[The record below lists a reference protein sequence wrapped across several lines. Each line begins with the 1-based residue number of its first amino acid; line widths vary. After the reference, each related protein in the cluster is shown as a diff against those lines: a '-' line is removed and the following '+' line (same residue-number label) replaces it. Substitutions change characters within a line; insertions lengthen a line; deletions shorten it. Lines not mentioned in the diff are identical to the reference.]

1 MFNTVEIYN
10 QLVYQ
15 ASVDTISSILGKKVL
30 AKLEDDLEKI
40 WRTSLKYAIVDFDQF
55 HEALQRQ
62 YGPASDRLLDEI
74 RKKIIVEATP
84 FNEIKSIQS
93 GDSLKIKDEILVKKI
108 LSGYGDADLR
118 QLLQL
123 WTHPLLCV
131 DAIEQSTLPQT
142 SAYRKINAMIKAGL
156 LIQDGI
162 KTVEGRQVPM
172 YRQTF
177 SKVQV
182 GFSQKGTTLLVE
194 VA

>member
-1 MFNTVEIYN
+1 MEIYN

-15 ASVDTISSILGKKVL
+15 ASVDTITSILGKKVL

-40 WRTSLKYAIVDFDQF
+40 WRTSLKYAIMDFDQF
-55 HEALQRQ
+55 HEALKRQ

-74 RKKIIVEATP
+74 RKKVIVEATP
-84 FNEIKSIQS
+84 FNEIKSIKS
-93 GDSLKIKDEILVKKI
+93 GDALKIKDELLVKTI
-108 LSGYGDADLR
+108 LSGYGDTDLR

-123 WTHPLLCV
+123 WTHPLLCA
-131 DAIEQSTLPQT
+131 DAIEKSNLPQT

-156 LIQDGI
+156 LLQDGI
-162 KTVEGRQVPM
+162 KIVEGRKVPM
-172 YRQTF
+172 YKQTF

-182 GFSQKGTTLLVE
+182 DFSKKGTALLVQ

>member
-1 MFNTVEIYN
+1 MEIYN

-30 AKLEDDLEKI
+30 AKIEDDLDKI
-40 WRTSLKYAIVDFDQF
+40 WRTNLKYAIQDFDQF
-55 HEALQRQ
+55 HAALERQ
-62 YGPASDRLLDEI
+62 YGPAAERILDEI
-74 RKKIIVEATP
+74 RKKVIAEATP
-84 FNEIKSIQS
+84 FNEIKSLKS
-93 GDSLKIKDEILVKKI
+93 GESLKIQDEKLVKKI

-118 QLLQL
+118 NLLQL

-131 DAIEQSTLPQT
+131 DAIEKSNLPQT

-156 LIQDGI
+156 LIQDGT
-162 KTVEGRQVPM
+162 KTVEGREVPL

-182 GFSQKGTTLLVE
+182 DFSQKGTVLLVK
-194 VA
+194 AA

>member
-1 MFNTVEIYN
+1 M
-10 QLVYQ
+10 YQ

-40 WRTSLKYAIVDFDQF
+40 WRTNLKYAIMDFDQF
-55 HEALQRQ
+55 HAALERQ
-62 YGPASDRLLDEI
+62 YGPASERLLDEI
-74 RKKIIVEATP
+74 RKKVIAEATP
-84 FNEIKSIQS
+84 FNEIKSLKS
-93 GDSLKIKDEILVKKI
+93 GESMKIKDEILVKKI

-131 DAIEQSTLPQT
+131 DAIEKSNLPQT

-156 LIQDGI
+156 LIQDGT
-162 KTVEGRQVPM
+162 KNVEGREVPL
-172 YRQTF
+172 YRQTY

-182 GFSQKGTTLLVE
+182 DFSQKGTVLLVE
-194 VA
+194 AA

>member
-1 MFNTVEIYN
+1 MKTVEIYN

-40 WRTSLKYAIVDFDQF
+40 WRTNLKYAIMDFDQF
-55 HEALQRQ
+55 HAALERQ
-62 YGPASDRLLDEI
+62 YGPASERLLDEI
-74 RKKIIVEATP
+74 RKKVIAEATP
-84 FNEIKSIQS
+84 FNEIKSLKS
-93 GDSLKIKDEILVKKI
+93 GESMKIKDEILVKKI

-131 DAIEQSTLPQT
+131 DAIEKSNLPQT
-142 SAYRKINAMIKAGL
+142 SAYRKINAMIKSGL
-156 LIQDGI
+156 LIQDGT
-162 KTVEGRQVPM
+162 KNVEGREVPL
-172 YRQTF
+172 YRQTY

-182 GFSQKGTTLLVE
+182 DFSQKGTVLLVE
-194 VA
+194 AA

>member
-1 MFNTVEIYN
+1 MEIYN

-15 ASVDTISSILGKKVL
+15 ASIDTITSILGKKVL
-30 AKLEDDLEKI
+30 AKLEDDLESI
-40 WRTSLKYAIVDFDQF
+40 WRTSLKYAIMDFDQF
-55 HEALQRQ
+55 HEALKRQ

-84 FNEIKSIQS
+84 FNEIKSIKS
-93 GDSLKIKDEILVKKI
+93 GDALKIKDELLVKKI
-108 LSGYGDADLR
+108 LAGYGDSDLR

-123 WTHPLLCV
+123 WAHPLLCV
-131 DAIEQSTLPQT
+131 DVIEKCGLPQT
-142 SAYRKINAMIKAGL
+142 SAYRKVNAMIKAGL
-156 LIQDGI
+156 LIQDGT
-162 KTVEGRQVPM
+162 KNVEGRQVPM

-182 GFSQKGTTLLVE
+182 DFSQKGTALLVE

>member
-1 MFNTVEIYN
+1 VEIYN

-15 ASVDTISSILGKKVL
+15 ASIDTITSILGKKVL
-30 AKLEDDLEKI
+30 VKLEDDLESI
-40 WRTSLKYAIVDFDQF
+40 WRTSLKYAIMDFDQF
-55 HEALQRQ
+55 HQALQRQ

-74 RKKIIVEATP
+74 RTKVIAEATP
-84 FNEIKSIQS
+84 FNEIKSIKS
-93 GDSLKIKDEILVKKI
+93 GDALKIKDEQLVKKI
-108 LSGYGDADLR
+108 LSGYGDVDLR
-118 QLLQL
+118 QLLQI

-131 DAIEQSTLPQT
+131 DAIEKSGLPQT

-156 LIQDGI
+156 LIQDGT
-162 KTVEGRQVPM
+162 KTVEGRKIPM

-182 GFSQKGTTLLVE
+182 GLSQKGTALLVE

>member
-1 MFNTVEIYN
+1 MEIYN

-15 ASVDTISSILGKKVL
+15 ASVGTISSILGKKVL

-40 WRTSLKYAIVDFDQF
+40 WRTSLKYAIADFDQF
-55 HEALQRQ
+55 HEALKRQ

-74 RKKIIVEATP
+74 RQKVIAEATP
-84 FNEIKSIQS
+84 FNEIKSIKS
-93 GDSLKIKDEILVKKI
+93 GDSLKIKDEHLVKKI
-108 LSGYGDADLR
+108 LAGYGDGDLR

-131 DAIEQSTLPQT
+131 DAIEKSSLPQT

-156 LIQDGI
+156 LIQDGT
-162 KTVEGRQVPM
+162 KTVEGRKVPM
-172 YRQTF
+172 YKQTF

>member
-1 MFNTVEIYN
+1 MEIYN

-15 ASVDTISSILGKKVL
+15 ASIDTITSILGKKVL
-30 AKLEDDLEKI
+30 AKLEDDLENI
-40 WRTSLKYAIVDFDQF
+40 WRTSLKYSIMDFDQF

-74 RKKIIVEATP
+74 RKKVIAEATP
-84 FNEIKSIQS
+84 FNEIKSIKS
-93 GDSLKIKDEILVKKI
+93 GDTLKIKDEQLVKQI
-108 LSGYGDADLR
+108 LSGYGDGDLR

-131 DAIEQSTLPQT
+131 DAIENSKLPQT
-142 SAYRKINAMIKAGL
+142 SAYRKIKTMIKAGL
-156 LIQDGI
+156 LLQDGT

-172 YRQTF
+172 YKQTF

>member
-1 MFNTVEIYN
+1 MKTVEIYN

-40 WRTSLKYAIVDFDQF
+40 WRTNLKYAIMDFDQF
-55 HEALQRQ
+55 HAALERQ
-62 YGPASDRLLDEI
+62 YGPASERLLDEI
-74 RKKIIVEATP
+74 RKKVIAEATP
-84 FNEIKSIQS
+84 FNEIKSLKS
-93 GDSLKIKDEILVKKI
+93 GESMKIKDEILVKKI

-131 DAIEQSTLPQT
+131 DAIEKSNLPQT

-156 LIQDGI
+156 LIQDGT
-162 KTVEGRQVPM
+162 KNVEGREVPL
-172 YRQTF
+172 YRQTY

-182 GFSQKGTTLLVE
+182 DFSQKGTVLLVE
-194 VA
+194 AA

>member
-1 MFNTVEIYN
+1 MEIYN

-40 WRTSLKYAIVDFDQF
+40 WRTNLKYAIMDFDQF
-55 HEALQRQ
+55 HAALERQ
-62 YGPASDRLLDEI
+62 YGPASERLLDEI
-74 RKKIIVEATP
+74 RKKVIAEATP
-84 FNEIKSIQS
+84 FNEIKSLKS
-93 GDSLKIKDEILVKKI
+93 GESMKIKDEILVKKI

-131 DAIEQSTLPQT
+131 DAIEKSNLPQT

-156 LIQDGI
+156 LIQDGT
-162 KTVEGRQVPM
+162 KNVEGREVPL
-172 YRQTF
+172 YRQTY

-182 GFSQKGTTLLVE
+182 DFSQKGTVLLVE
-194 VA
+194 AA

>member
-1 MFNTVEIYN
+1 MEIYN

-15 ASVDTISSILGKKVL
+15 ASIDTITSILGKKVL
-30 AKLEDDLEKI
+30 VKLEDDLESI
-40 WRTSLKYAIVDFDQF
+40 WRTSLKYAIMDFDQF
-55 HEALQRQ
+55 HQALQRQ

-74 RKKIIVEATP
+74 RTKVIAEATP
-84 FNEIKSIQS
+84 FNEIKSIKS
-93 GDSLKIKDEILVKKI
+93 GDALKIKDEQLVKKI
-108 LSGYGDADLR
+108 LSGYGDGDLR

-131 DAIEQSTLPQT
+131 DAIEKSGLPQT
-142 SAYRKINAMIKAGL
+142 SAYRKINTMIKAGL
-156 LIQDGI
+156 LLQSGTKI
-162 KTVEGRQVPM
+162 VEGRQVPM

-182 GFSQKGTTLLVE
+182 GFSQKGTILTVE

>member
-1 MFNTVEIYN
+1 VEIYN

-15 ASVDTISSILGKKVL
+15 ASVGTISSILGKKVL

-40 WRTSLKYAIVDFDQF
+40 WRTSLKYAIADFDQF
-55 HEALQRQ
+55 HEALKRQ

-74 RKKIIVEATP
+74 RQKVIAEATP
-84 FNEIKSIQS
+84 FNEIKSIKS
-93 GDSLKIKDEILVKKI
+93 GDSLKIKDEHLVKKI
-108 LSGYGDADLR
+108 LAGYGDGDLR

-131 DAIEQSTLPQT
+131 DAIEKSSLPQT

-156 LIQDGI
+156 LIQDGT
-162 KTVEGRQVPM
+162 KTVEGRKVPM
-172 YRQTF
+172 YKQTF

>member
-1 MFNTVEIYN
+1 MEIYN

-30 AKLEDDLEKI
+30 AKLEDDLNTI
-40 WRTSLKYAIVDFDQF
+40 WRTNLQYAIADFDQF
-55 HEALQRQ
+55 HEALERQ
-62 YGPASDRLLDEI
+62 YGPASERLVDEI
-74 RKKIIVEATP
+74 RKKVVVEATP
-84 FNEIKSIQS
+84 FNEIKSIKS
-93 GDSLKIKDEILVKKI
+93 GDELTIKDELLVKRI

-118 QLLQL
+118 QMLQL

-131 DAIEQSTLPQT
+131 DAIEKSNLPQT

-156 LIQDGI
+156 LIQDGE
-162 KTVEGRQVPM
+162 KVVEGRKVPM
-172 YRQTF
+172 YKQTF

-182 GFSQKGTTLLVE
+182 DFSQKGTTLLVQ

>member
-1 MFNTVEIYN
+1 MEIYN

-15 ASVDTISSILGKKVL
+15 ASVDTITSILGKKIL

-40 WRTSLKYAIVDFDQF
+40 WRTSLKYAIMDFDQF
-55 HEALQRQ
+55 HEALKRQ
-62 YGPASDRLLDEI
+62 YGPASDHLLDEI
-74 RKKIIVEATP
+74 RKKVIVEATP
-84 FNEIKSIQS
+84 FNEIKSIKS
-93 GDSLKIKDEILVKKI
+93 GDALKIKDEQLVKKI
-108 LSGYGDADLR
+108 LSGYGDGDLR

-131 DAIEQSTLPQT
+131 DAIEKSNLPQT

-156 LIQDGI
+156 LLQDGT
-162 KTVEGRQVPM
+162 KVVEGRTVPM

-182 GFSQKGTTLLVE
+182 DFSKKGTALLVE
-194 VA
+194 IA

>member
-1 MFNTVEIYN
+1 MEIYN

-15 ASVDTISSILGKKVL
+15 ASVDTLESILGKKVL
-30 AKLEDDLEKI
+30 SKLKDDLEKI
-40 WRTSLKYAIVDFDQF
+40 WRTSLKYAIMDFDQF
-55 HEALQRQ
+55 HEALKRQ
-62 YGPASDRLLDEI
+62 YGPASDRLINEI
-74 RKKIIVEATP
+74 RKKVIIEATP
-84 FNEIKSIQS
+84 FNEIKSIKS
-93 GDSLKIKDEILVKKI
+93 GDTLKIKDEQLVKRI

-123 WTHPLLCV
+123 WNHPLLCV
-131 DAIEQSTLPQT
+131 DAIEKSNLPQT

-156 LIQDGI
+156 LLQDGS
-162 KTVEGRQVPM
+162 KMVEGREVPM

-182 GFSQKGTTLLVE
+182 DFSQKGTTLLVE

>member
-1 MFNTVEIYN
+1 M
-10 QLVYQ
+10 YQ
-15 ASVDTISSILGKKVL
+15 ASIDTITSILGKKVL
-30 AKLEDDLEKI
+30 AKLEGDLATI
-40 WRTSLKYAIVDFDQF
+40 WRTSLKYAIMDFDQF

-74 RKKIIVEATP
+74 RKKVIAEATP
-84 FNEIKSIQS
+84 FNEIKSIKS
-93 GDSLKIKDEILVKKI
+93 GDSLKIKDEELVKRI
-108 LSGYGDADLR
+108 LSGYGDGDLR

-131 DAIEQSTLPQT
+131 DAIENSTLPQT

-156 LIQDGI
+156 LLQDGE
-162 KTVEGRQVPM
+162 KLVEGRKVPM
-172 YRQTF
+172 YKQTF

>member
-1 MFNTVEIYN
+1 MEIYN

-15 ASVDTISSILGKKVL
+15 ASIDTITSILGKKVL
-30 AKLEDDLEKI
+30 SKLEDDLEKI
-40 WRTSLKYAIVDFDQF
+40 WRTSLKYAIMDFDQF
-55 HEALQRQ
+55 HEALKRQ

-74 RKKIIVEATP
+74 RQRVIVEATP
-84 FNEIKSIQS
+84 FNEIKSIKS
-93 GDSLKIKDEILVKKI
+93 GDALKILA
-108 LSGYGDADLR
+108 GYGDGDLR

-131 DAIEQSTLPQT
+131 DAIEKSSLPQT

-156 LIQDGI
+156 LIQDGT
-162 KTVEGRQVPM
+162 KTVEGRKVPM
-172 YRQTF
+172 YKQTF
-177 SKVQV
+177 SKVEV